1 MKKIVAGRTKAFFA
15 ARSFLKSSVCAT
27 RFQTEAFA
35 EGVSGSEPG
44 GVGIVSP
51 RPNSGRDGSERIP
64 CLCLFQELLCNWA
77 PLISQMWCGNAKPQC
92 TISRKCEWQVKR
104 FELTTAS

>member
-1 MKKIVAGRTKAFFA
+1 MVAGTTKAFFA

-44 GVGIVSP
+44 GVGIFSP
-51 RPNSGRDGSERIP
+51 RPDRGRDGSERIP
-64 CLCLFQELLCNWA
+64 CLCVVQELLRIWA
-77 PLISQMWCGNAKPQC
+77 PLISQMWRGNAKPRW

-104 FELTTAS
+104 FELNTAS